1 MIYFFFHKTL
11 DVGGPGVCIV
21 EKLIAHHLPK
31 KKDHTYHQHHCGK
44 IIPQNPENFPTIP
57 FHDVRF

>member
-31 KKDHTYHQHHCGK
+31 KKRPHVSSTSL
-44 IIPQNPENFPTIP
+44 
-57 FHDVRF
+57 R